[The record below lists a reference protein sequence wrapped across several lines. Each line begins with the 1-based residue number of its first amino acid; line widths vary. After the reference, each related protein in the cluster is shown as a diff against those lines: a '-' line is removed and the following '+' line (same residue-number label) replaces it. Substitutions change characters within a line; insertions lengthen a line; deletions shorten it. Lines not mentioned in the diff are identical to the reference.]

1 MVDHGPIVY
10 HLFCT
15 LIAFFSIFFAY
26 QLSRKN
32 PHSFLMPFF
41 YFVSLDSLLT
51 LVDVIFR
58 ILPAQ
63 LTVTGQISMVPPVFR
78 VLMALFKLPLELLLF
93 YFFMITIIKLYNQVL
108 KRWFLSLFWVVMGL
122 FFAATLLGAIQYFDR
137 GTDVFFQNLQFPL
150 TVVLFVILFSSC
162 LWVLLR
168 YYGKENSGGLYLLFP
183 INYLFFFFFQFLL
196 IFHSFYGVWVTA
208 LVFSIHLPVLALLPR
223 HLRKTGHLPMSG
235 EGFAPIDLTT
245 FYVEKGISPREQEIV
260 AYLVMGHS
268 NKDIEDKLFIS
279 RRTVENH
286 LYKVYRKLK
295 VKNRVQLMSLVERM
309 KLTASETQKIH

>member
-1 MVDHGPIVY
+1 
-10 HLFCT
+10 
-15 LIAFFSIFFAY
+15 
-26 QLSRKN
+26 
-32 PHSFLMPFF
+32 MPFF

-51 LVDVIFR
+51 LVDVFFR

-63 LTVTGQISMVPPVFR
+63 LTVIGQISMVPPVFR
-78 VLMALFKLPLELLLF
+78 VLRALFKLPLELLMF
-93 YFFMITIIKLYNQVL
+93 YFFMITIVKLYNQVL

-122 FFAATLLGAIQYFDR
+122 FCAATLLGAIQYFDS
-137 GTDVFFQNLQFPL
+137 GTTVFFQSLQFPL
-150 TVVLFVILFSSC
+150 TVVLFIILFSSC

-196 IFHSFYGVWVTA
+196 IFHSFYGVWVTV

-235 EGFAPIDLTT
+235 EVFAPIDLTT

-286 LYKVYRKLK
+286 LYKVYRKLR

-309 KLTASETQKIH
+309 KRTASETQKIH